1 MDNDIGVLMMIL
13 MVYSL
18 CTDINGVLIMIL
30 VMGYWWLCIDDVG
43 DGVGA
48 KAYGDGVLSD
58 SDDSK
63 KIDRKS
69 Y

>member
-1 MDNDIGVLMMIL
+1 MDDDIGVLMMIL
-13 MVYSL
+13 KVYSL
-18 CTDINGVLIMIL
+18 CTDINGVLMMIL
-30 VMGYWWLCIDDVG
+30 VMGYWWLCIDGVG

-58 SDDSK
+58 SDDSQ
-63 KIDRKS
+63 KIDWKS

>member
-1 MDNDIGVLMMIL
+1 
-13 MVYSL
+13 
-18 CTDINGVLIMIL
+18 MIL

-58 SDDSK
+58 SDDSQ